1 MREAARRTPRAAAL
15 AVVMLAVPAA
25 SAAAQTSAPTT
36 AAAPATATP
45 ATAAPAAT
53 SDAPLTLTRT
63 ETKGLQRKLRV
74 KADGAMGP
82 RTRAAIRRKERAY
95 HLRVDGKPDAV
106 LMSKLRLALPRSV
119 TSASTSPT
127 SVVPATAPT
136 QGIPPTTTTAP
147 AAPAPTGTTGTA
159 ASVAPAA
166 PASSAGAAAV
176 AAARSQIGTPYQ
188 SGGTQPGGFD
198 CSGLVLWSFAQAG
211 VQLPRTSFD
220 QFGVGVDVPK
230 DQIQAGDIVF
240 FDTAGPGASH
250 DGIATSPT
258 TAISSTTRGVMEHSL
273 VDDYWGG
280 HFVGARRV
288 G

>member
-1 MREAARRTPRAAAL
+1 MRQAARRTPRAAAL
-15 AVVMLAVPAA
+15 AAVVLALPAT

-36 AAAPATATP
+36 AAAPAAAPAAPATLGTATP
-45 ATAAPAAT
+45 AAAA
-53 SDAPLTLTRT
+53 SDAPLALTRT
-63 ETKGLQRKLRV
+63 ETRDLQRKLRV
-74 KADGAMGP
+74 KADGALGP
-82 RTRAAIRRKERAY
+82 KTRTAIRRKERAY

-106 LMSKLRLALPRSV
+106 LMGKLRLALPQSA

-136 QGIPPTTTTAP
+136 QGVAPTP
-147 AAPAPTGTTGTA
+147 AAPAATTGTA
-159 ASVAPAA
+159 AVAPAA
-166 PASSAGAAAV
+166 PASSVAAAV
-176 AAARSQIGTPYQ
+176 VAAAQSQIGTPYE
-188 SGGTQPGGFD
+188 SGGTAPGGFD
-198 CSGLVLWSFAQAG
+198 CSGLVKWAFAQAG

-220 QFGVGVDVPK
+220 QLGVGTDVPK
-230 DQIQAGDIVF
+230 EQIQAGDIVF
-240 FDTAGPGASH
+240 FDTAGAGASH

-273 VDDYWGG
+273 VDSYWGG